1 MTPRYKIRT
10 LLILLA
16 ILPPLLAAGW
26 WKYSAWKAERE
37 RQKAQAAERDRAR
50 QVAQQQVQLAA
61 MRAKAAAVQVTA
73 ARATMAEIMAEIE
86 AGHTGPQIL
95 VVPSERPVRAPNE
108 L

>member
-73 ARATMAEIMAEIE
+73 ARATMAEIE